1 MSIILKNKLSNLIN
15 EIKEIKKEV
24 ILLEIKKTHSTKH
37 KLNKWKLMGEK
48 VSSKWDNISVIEE
61 INQQR
66 EKSW

>member
-1 MSIILKNKLSNLIN
+1 MPITLKNKLSNLIN

-37 KLNKWKLMGEK
+37 KLNKWKLLGEK
-48 VSSKWDNISVIEE
+48 VSSKWDNISVTEE

-66 EKSW
+66 EKS